1 MLAKEMFPILA
12 AARRY
17 GAEWTGNIVVAGAD
31 NTGAVYGINAG
42 RVHSHR
48 ARGMMREL
56 GELQQEHQ
64 FELVGG
70 WVPREYNVV
79 ADSLS
84 RQMSLLES
92 VATAFP
98 VGG

>member
-1 MLAKEMFPILA
+1 
-12 AARRY
+12 
-17 GAEWTGNIVVAGAD
+17 
-31 NTGAVYGINAG
+31 
-42 RVHSHR
+42 
-48 ARGMMREL
+48 MREL
-56 GELQQEHQ
+56 GDLQQEHQ
-64 FELVGG
+64 FELAGA